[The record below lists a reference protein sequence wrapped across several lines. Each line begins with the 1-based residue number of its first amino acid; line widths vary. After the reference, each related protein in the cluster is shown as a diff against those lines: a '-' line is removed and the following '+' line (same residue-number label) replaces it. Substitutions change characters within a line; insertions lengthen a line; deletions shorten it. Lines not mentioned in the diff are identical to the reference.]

1 MEEFFNV
8 RFETNKRNDGHVLDS
23 YIMLYL
29 EPIAQLVEHLTFNQG
44 VSQVRT
50 LLGSCRKD
58 CFEVIHS
65 NLGLT
70 TVKGR

>member
-29 EPIAQLVEHLTFNQG
+29 DSIAQMGEHLSYKQKVTG
-44 VSQVRT
+44 SSPVRVMPKR
-50 LLGSCRKD
+50 L
-58 CFEVIHS
+58 F
-65 NLGLT
+65 
-70 TVKGR
+70 

>member
-8 RFETNKRNDGHVLDS
+8 GFETDKKNDGHVLDS

-44 VSQVRT
+44 VFAGTNPARFMPER
-50 LLGSCRKD
+50 L
-58 CFEVIHS
+58 F
-65 NLGLT
+65 
-70 TVKGR
+70 